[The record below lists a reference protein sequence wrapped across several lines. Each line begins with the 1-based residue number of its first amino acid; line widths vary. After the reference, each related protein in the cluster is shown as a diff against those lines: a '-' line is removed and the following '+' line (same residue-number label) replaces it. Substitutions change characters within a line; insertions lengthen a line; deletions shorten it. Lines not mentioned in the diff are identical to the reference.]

1 MSRSVGIDLGTTNS
15 VISVLEGGQPHV
27 LLNAEGARLT
37 PSVVAFTESGELLVG
52 ELAKRQAVMNPSRT
66 FRSFKRA
73 MGSDVSFDVDG
84 RTLTPQELSARVL
97 LKLKDDAEAQLG
109 VPVSEVSISVP
120 AYFSDAARQA
130 TLEAGR
136 IAGLEVLR
144 LVPEPTAAALSFGL
158 DRAGSGLALVFDLGG
173 GTLDVSVLDLF
184 EGRIEV
190 RATSGDAALG
200 GDDFDAALAGHLVG
214 MVLEVSGVDVSDDL
228 TAMQRIRDAAEQAKI
243 ELSSM
248 QSTAISLPFLT
259 SRDGEPVHF
268 STTLSR
274 ELFEEL
280 SAALVERIVGPVQ
293 QVLADAGVDGRT
305 LDHVLLVGGS
315 SRIPAVRQ
323 RLSRLLGGRTF
334 SSEVNPDEAVSAGA
348 ALQSGVLSGEVK
360 DVLVL
365 DVTPLALGLETKGGL
380 TFPLI
385 SRNTT
390 IPVRRRELF
399 TTDVDGQAAVPV
411 RVVQGE
417 RVLSADNVLLGEFA
431 LSGIAPAPRGE
442 AQIAVAFDIDV
453 DGILQVTAEDLSSG
467 ESQTLVITGGSA
479 LPDDEVERMLAD
491 AETEFDSDRA
501 ARSVVMLR
509 NQSDSLIY
517 QATLLLSSP
526 SAASAPVAGEVARA
540 VEQLRFALAGSD
552 LDLVEKRRSELQ
564 VRYQLLVQ
572 QDGTR
577 SARSAAD
584 VDAELEELS
593 ALI

>member
-15 VISVLEGGQPHV
+15 VISVLEGGQPQV
-27 LLNAEGARLT
+27 LVNAEGARLT

-52 ELAKRQAVMNPSRT
+52 ELAKRQAVMNPDRT
-66 FRSFKRA
+66 FRSFKRV

-97 LKLKDDAEAQLG
+97 LKLKGDAEAQLG

-144 LVPEPTAAALSFGL
+144 LVPEPTTAALSFGL
-158 DRAGSGLALVFDLGG
+158 DRAGFGSALVFDLGG

-200 GDDFDAALAGHLVG
+200 GDDFDAVLTGHLVG
-214 MVLEVSGVDVSDDL
+214 LALEVSGVDVSDDL
-228 TAMQRIRDAAEQAKI
+228 TAMQRLRDAAEQAKI

-248 QSTAISLPFLT
+248 QSTTISLPFLT
-259 SRDGEPVHF
+259 SRAGEPVHF
-268 STTLSR
+268 STALSR

-280 SAALVERIVGPVQ
+280 SAALVERTVGPVQ
-293 QVLADAGVDGRT
+293 QVLADTGVDGRT

-323 RLSRLLGGRTF
+323 RLSRVLGGRTF

-399 TTDVDGQAAVPV
+399 TTDVDGQTAVPV
-411 RVVQGE
+411 HVVQGE
-417 RVLSADNVLLGEFA
+417 RVLSADNVLLGEFV

-442 AQIAVAFDIDV
+442 AQIAVSFDIDV

-479 LPDDEVERMLAD
+479 LPDDEVERMLAE

-509 NQSDSLIY
+509 NQSDSLVY

-564 VRYQLLVQ
+564 SRYQLLVQ
-572 QDGTR
+572 QDGAR
-577 SARSAAD
+577 SGRSAAD